1 MKNSV
6 ESVENA
12 AEKKERRNIKV
23 MDLILVIVGVSLL
36 VFTIVMI
43 QLFKVYGTV
52 PDTLIT
58 CVFATL
64 GGECGIM
71 GWIKTTKDRN
81 RERKWEQEDKQ
92 EAKAEAAEVPPGDM
106 PGRIMRKQKTTEG
119 CGCGPLSFSEETV
132 WNKENFSQWWGRWH
146 RPICRKAE
154 SLPA

>member
-43 QLFKVYGTV
+43 QLFKVYGT
-52 PDTLIT
+52 LIT

-92 EAKAEAAEVPPGDM
+92 EAKAEAAEVPPSDM
-106 PGRIMRKQKTTEG
+106 PG
-119 CGCGPLSFSEETV
+119 
-132 WNKENFSQWWGRWH
+132 
-146 RPICRKAE
+146 A
-154 SLPA
+154 